1 MPMFLGIFLTFAAIK
16 GEVHA
21 PPASSGAAQTG
32 IHTRSSF
39 TNITIIL
46 TIRNMDDYPA
56 DSFKP

>member
-16 GEVHA
+16 GEVLA

-39 TNITIIL
+39 TYITIIL

>member
-1 MPMFLGIFLTFAAIK
+1 
-16 GEVHA
+16 VHA